1 MDTLTRVISDDL
13 SVRVVAAITTD
24 LTREACRRQDARGLE
39 AIALGRSATCAS
51 LLATLAKREHER
63 VIVQFET
70 SGPLGHVVADARG
83 DGRVRAALERHLE
96 AEQPEV
102 EIPEQGGRL
111 SLSKAIGNGHLV
123 VTRDLGMRHRYQ
135 GAVDVQSGEIDEDL
149 QHYLDTS
156 EQLPSALRVEVILDG
171 EGRVIRAGGIL
182 AQTFPG
188 AVPEIIDQVRQR
200 LAGGSLRQLLSQ
212 ERSPSQLAG
221 FALGGEAFD
230 DMGTTTLRF
239 ECPCEEGSATRIL
252 SMLGAE
258 DLDALAGEQEQTEV
272 RCHFCGTRYEFDR
285 EAVRKVAAELRARQS

>member
-1 MDTLTRVISDDL
+1 MDTLMRVISDDL
-13 SVRVVAAITTD
+13 AIRVVAAITTD
-24 LTREACRRQDARGLE
+24 LTREACRRQDARGRE
-39 AIALGRSATCAS
+39 AIALGRAATCAC

-83 DGRVRAALERHLE
+83 DGRVRAALERHLDDGARDVEPPE
-96 AEQPEV
+96 A
-102 EIPEQGGRL
+102 GGRP
-111 SLSKAIGNGHLV
+111 SIAGSIGHGHLV

-135 GAVDVQSGEIDEDL
+135 GAVEVQTGEIDEDL

-156 EQLPSALRVEVILDG
+156 EQLPSALRVEVILDTDG
-171 EGRVIRAGGIL
+171 QVLRAGGVL

-188 AVPEIIDQVRQR
+188 ADPAIIDEVRHR
-200 LAGGSLRQLLSQ
+200 LDGGSLRQLLAH
-212 ERSPSQLAG
+212 ERTPSQLAG
-221 FALGGEAFD
+221 FALGGEIFD
-230 DMGTTTLRF
+230 DMGTTPLRF
-239 ECPCEEGSATRIL
+239 ECPCEEDSATRIL

-258 DLDALAGEQEQTEV
+258 DLDALAGEQDQTEV

>member
-96 AEQPEV
+96 GEQPEV
-102 EIPEQGGRL
+102 EVPEQGGRL
-111 SLSKAIGNGHLV
+111 SLAGAIGAGHLV

-135 GAVDVQSGEIDEDL
+135 GAVEVQSGEIDEDL

-171 EGRVIRAGGIL
+171 DGRVIRAGGVL

-188 AVPEIIDQVRQR
+188 AVPDIIDQVRQR
-200 LAGGSLRQLLSQ
+200 LAGGSLRQLLGQ
-212 ERSPSQLAG
+212 ERTPSQLAG
-221 FALGGEAFD
+221 FALGGETFD
-230 DMGTTTLRF
+230 HMGTTPLRF
-239 ECPCEEGSATRIL
+239 ECPCGEGSATRIL

-272 RCHFCGTRYEFDR
+272 RCHFCGARYEFDR
-285 EAVRKVAAELRARQS
+285 EAIRKVATDLRARQS

>member
-96 AEQPEV
+96 DDLSEV
-102 EIPEQGGRL
+102 EVPEQGGRL
-111 SLSKAIGNGHLV
+111 SLSEAVGKGHLV

-135 GAVDVQSGEIDEDL
+135 GGGRRA
-149 QHYLDTS
+149 
-156 EQLPSALRVEVILDG
+156 DG
-171 EGRVIRAGGIL
+171 
-182 AQTFPG
+182 
-188 AVPEIIDQVRQR
+188 
-200 LAGGSLRQLLSQ
+200 
-212 ERSPSQLAG
+212 
-221 FALGGEAFD
+221 
-230 DMGTTTLRF
+230 
-239 ECPCEEGSATRIL
+239 
-252 SMLGAE
+252 
-258 DLDALAGEQEQTEV
+258 
-272 RCHFCGTRYEFDR
+272 
-285 EAVRKVAAELRARQS
+285 